1 MSRIA
6 KNSIKIDKEISCSFQ
21 NGNFNAKGKLG
32 EMALSVDPLYTVDI
46 QETEI
51 FVNPKSEKDKLT
63 KQKTTIIKDLDSAIH
78 LLRGTYGLAEDPNRS
93 VSRGIRL
100 MKLYNAMTML
110 TGIAQ
115 VVDVARL
122 VMINGIGRTFSISF
136 DLLTSGYA
144 REAYKMQMKST
155 QLGGESLDMFGSTRA
170 FAMYGIDDAFG

>member
-1 MSRIA
+1 MSYIFT
-6 KNSIKIDKEISCSFQ
+6 SESVSGGHPDKVCDQISD
-21 NGNFNAKGKLG
+21 A
-32 EMALSVDPLYTVDI
+32 I
-46 QETEI
+46 
-51 FVNPKSEKDKLT
+51 
-63 KQKTTIIKDLDSAIH
+63 LDA
-78 LLRGTYGLAEDPNRS
+78 YLAEDPNRS

-170 FAMYGIDDAFG
+170 FAMYGLDDAFGVFNKFEKGTINAQVCGSCGDMELSVSNFRELWAVFNR